1 MLESLYIQ
9 TQTKDFIMNKLKFSK
24 CNTKLN
30 EMAVELGL
38 PKSQVV
44 AFNLPAGHTCP
55 FADKCKSRA
64 HRITGHITDGQRVEY
79 RCYAA
84 SVESRY
90 PAARQAVWHNFE
102 LLKGLDTDQ
111 ISDLIIKSLPSRVK
125 IVRIHSSGD
134 FYSKAYFN
142 AWVKVAESLPHIQFF
157 AYTKALH
164 YVSAS
169 KPDNLS
175 LIYSYGG
182 KLDAKLTTE
191 PVSYVVK
198 NFDEAKKLGLPV
210 VCQTSMAED
219 YTNIIQGKSFALMI
233 HGTQPA
239 KA

>member
-1 MLESLYIQ
+1 MA
-9 TQTKDFIMNKLKFSK
+9 KLKFSK
-24 CNTKLN
+24 GNSKLN
-30 EMAVELGL
+30 KMAVELGL

-55 FADKCKSRA
+55 FADKCKSQA
-64 HRITGHITDGQRVEY
+64 HRITGKITDGDKIQY

-90 PAARQAVWHNFE
+90 PATRQAVWHNFE

-111 ISDLIIKSLPSRVK
+111 MADLIIKSLPSRVK

-164 YVSAS
+164 YIKADN
-169 KPDNLS
+169 PDNLS
-175 LIYSYGG
+175 LICSYGG
-182 KLDAKLTTE
+182 KLDAKLKLSLYHLLSKILMRLKSL
-191 PVSYVVK
+191 VYLLS
-198 NFDEAKKLGLPV
+198 AKQAWRK
-210 VCQTSMAED
+210 
-219 YTNIIQGKSFALMI
+219 IIQRLYRDSRL
-233 HGTQPA
+233 P
-239 KA
+239 

>member
-1 MLESLYIQ
+1 MA
-9 TQTKDFIMNKLKFSK
+9 KLKFSK
-24 CNTKLN
+24 YNSKLN
-30 EMAVELGL
+30 KMAVELGL
-38 PKSQVV
+38 PKSAVV

-55 FADKCKSRA
+55 FADKCKSQA
-64 HRITGHITDGQRVEY
+64 HRITGKITDGQRVQY

-84 SVESRY
+84 SVESRF
-90 PAARQAVWHNFE
+90 PTVRKSVWHNFE
-102 LLKGLDTDQ
+102 LLKGLDTDA
-111 ISDLIIKSLPSRVK
+111 IAELILKSIPKSTK

-134 FYSKAYFN
+134 FYSKAYFL
-142 AWVKVAESLPHIQFF
+142 AWVKVAESRSDIQFF
-157 AYTKALH
+157 AYTKGLQ
-164 YVSAS
+164 YVSAT

-198 NFDEAKKLGLPV
+198 SFDEAKKLGLPV
-210 VCQTSMAED
+210 VCEESMSDD
-219 YTNIIQGKSFALMI
+219 YTNIVQGRSFALMI

>member
-1 MLESLYIQ
+1 MS
-9 TQTKDFIMNKLKFSK
+9 KLKFSK
-24 CNTKLN
+24 YNSKLN
-30 EMAVELGL
+30 KMATELGL
-38 PKSQVV
+38 PKSAVQ

-55 FADKCKSRA
+55 FADKCKSQA
-64 HRITGHITDGQRVEY
+64 HRITGKLTDGSRVQY

-90 PAARQAVWHNFE
+90 PAVRRAVWHNFE
-102 LLKGLDTDQ
+102 LLKGLD
-111 ISDLIIKSLPSRVK
+111 SNAMAALILKSIPKSVK
-125 IVRIHSSGD
+125 ILRVHSSGD
-134 FYSKAYFN
+134 FYSKQYFD
-142 AWVKVAESLPHIQFF
+142 AWVVVAEARPDIQFF

-182 KLDAKLTTE
+182 KLDSKLTTE

-198 NFDEAKKLGLPV
+198 SFDEAQKLGLPV
-210 VCQTSMAED
+210 ACQESMSDD
-219 YTNIIQGKSFALMI
+219 YTNIVQGRSFAMLI